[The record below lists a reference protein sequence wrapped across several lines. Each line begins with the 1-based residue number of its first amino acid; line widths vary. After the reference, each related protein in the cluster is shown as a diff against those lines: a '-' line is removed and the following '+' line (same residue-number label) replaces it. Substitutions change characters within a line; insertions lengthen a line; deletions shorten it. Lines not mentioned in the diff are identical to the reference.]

1 AIITR
6 MYFLPPGTP
15 KDRVQMFRKAFADTL
30 RDPEFLVEAK
40 KSKIDVEPVSGEDM
54 EKVVHGLYN
63 IDSTMLARLKE
74 VLLPK

>member
-1 AIITR
+1 
-6 MYFLPPGTP
+6 
-15 KDRVQMFRKAFADTL
+15 MFRKAFADTL
-30 RDPEFLVEAK
+30 RDPAFLAEAK